1 MFCRSVRLT
10 VFVFLPVLFTSHC
23 WSQDQSKASQDK
35 SKASITIPIT
45 NLTKSLPSDAQFAKE
60 GVVYE
65 KKTVINFEDETIQGD
80 LTRPDGE
87 YIESAG
93 KVNHSNLIRIREEF
107 HEKVMQSVDEL

>member
-1 MFCRSVRLT
+1 MGVRMRHWLL
-10 VFVFLPVLFTSHC
+10 FLALGVAWTAEA
-23 WSQDQSKASQDK
+23 QDSKTPPPATTGTGASKQ
-35 SKASITIPIT
+35 
-45 NLTKSLPSDAQFAKE
+45 
-60 GVVYE
+60 
-65 KKTVINFEDETIQGD
+65 TVINFEDETIQGD